1 MNKLYRSETEGR
13 IALLAQDNDHRTL
26 AIWGA
31 ECADRVLPM
40 FEAERPGDGRPRAAI
55 GTLRDFVASGR
66 FSMKVIREA
75 SLTAHAAAR
84 EVPDGPACYAARAA
98 GQAVAAAH
106 VPAHSRAAALYAA
119 RAIRA
124 LHDEARAESEREWQH
139 RRLVELT
146 ADLGDAEVVRLF
158 RIR

>member
-31 ECADRVLPM
+31 ECAERVLPM

-55 GTLRDFVASGR
+55 GTLREFVASGR

-98 GQAVAAAH
+98 GQAVAA
-106 VPAHSRAAALYAA
+106 